1 MKTYIEDTLHQSVM
15 IDSTFDKSVLP
26 LSIRNNYSFYN
37 VTIGEMCCVMIHPN
51 ENKNLSELR
60 RVQNQA
66 EQITKK
72 PCALYLTDFTY
83 YSVSKMI
90 EEGIPF
96 IIEGKQIYLPFLG
109 ISLNTSNKKMLTA
122 CTRISFLTQ
131 KLLLSSIYNKWEKLT
146 VTQAA
151 NFLEV
156 TKATVSKC
164 FDEIE
169 TLNIPVIKRY
179 GRNRF
184 IVGASKPKGFWEKI
198 RSYLINP
205 VIKSF
210 SLKTDLIGSI
220 MASGMSA
227 LAHYS
232 MISDNNYPTY
242 AVAKEHLKDIQIQ
255 NYRISEKDETPACVL
270 HELGYSIV
278 FGDGKAVDPLTVA
291 LMITDNEKN
300 DPRVSMA
307 IDEMLEEYVW

>member
-1 MKTYIEDTLHQSVM
+1 MKTYIEGTLHQSVM

-37 VTIGEMCCVMIHPN
+37 ITIGEIYCVVICPN

-60 RVQNQA
+60 RVQNQT
-66 EQITKK
+66 EQITQK
-72 PCALYLTDFTY
+72 PCALYLTDTTY

-109 ISLNTSNKKMLTA
+109 VSLNTSNNKKLKA
-122 CTRISFLTQ
+122 CTCISFLTQ
-131 KLLLSSIYNKWEKLT
+131 KLLLSAIYNKWEKLT

-156 TKATVSKC
+156 TKAAVSKC

-169 TLNIPVIKRY
+169 ALSIPVIKRY

-184 IVGASKPKGFWEKI
+184 IIGASKPKEFWEKI
-198 RSYLINP
+198 KSYLINP

-210 SLKTDLIGSI
+210 SLKTDLNYPV
-220 MASGMSA
+220 MMSGMSA

-232 MISDNNYPTY
+232 LIIDNDYPTY
-242 AVAKEHLKDIQIQ
+242 GVAKEHLKDLQIE
-255 NYRISEKDETPACVL
+255 NYKLSEKDDTPACVL
-270 HELGYSIV
+270 HELGYSIL
-278 FGDGKAVDPLTVA
+278 FRDGKAVDPLTV
-291 LMITDNEKN
+291 LLLVSDDEKN
-300 DPRVSMA
+300 DPRIAMA